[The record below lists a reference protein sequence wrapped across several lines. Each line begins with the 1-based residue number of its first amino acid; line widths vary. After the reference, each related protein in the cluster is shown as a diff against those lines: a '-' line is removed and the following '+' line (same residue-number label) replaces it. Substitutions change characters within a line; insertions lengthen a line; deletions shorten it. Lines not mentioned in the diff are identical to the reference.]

1 MGRERDSRGKEFL
14 AQPCPTSGKLENRAV
29 GRTGLKV
36 SRMTLGTNNFGRD
49 VDEATSIRVI
59 RKAMDLGINSI
70 DTANV
75 YTGRKSEEIIGK
87 AVHGDRD
94 RFVIA
99 TKLGHDVGEGPN
111 DSGLSRKHIL
121 WQTAESLKTL
131 QTDHIDIYYM
141 HRFDQET
148 PLEETLKTFNELI
161 REGKVLYLACSN
173 FTVENMRTVNE
184 VSERLGLERI
194 VALQP
199 PYNLLNRDAEK
210 DLLPFCQAEG
220 MGMITYSAL
229 AGGFLTGKYS
239 EGKQAPQGTRGALY
253 PRFWGRMNKPENYAI
268 VEKFRVQAEIA
279 KMPLSQLALNWIAKN
294 QAVTSMIV
302 GASRPE
308 QVEENVR
315 QLEEK
320 PPQEVM
326 SSLDAVVA
334 APSA

>member
-1 MGRERDSRGKEFL
+1 
-14 AQPCPTSGKLENRAV
+14 
-29 GRTGLKV
+29 
-36 SRMTLGTNNFGRD
+36 MTLGTNNFGRD

-75 YTGRKSEEIIGK
+75 YAGRRSEEIIGK

-121 WQTAESLKTL
+121 WQISESLRLL
-131 QTDHIDIYYM
+131 QTDHVDICYM
-141 HRFDQET
+141 HRFDEET
-148 PLEETLKTFNELI
+148 PLEETLKTFDHLI
-161 REGKVLYLACSN
+161 RDWKVLYLACSN
-173 FTVENMRTVNE
+173 FTVENMRSMNE

-199 PYNLLNRDAEK
+199 PYNLLNREAEV
-210 DLLPFCQAEG
+210 DLLPFCQANHLG
-220 MGMITYSAL
+220 AITYSAL
-229 AGGFLTGKYS
+229 AGGFLTGKYA
-239 EGKQAPQGTRGALY
+239 EGAPAPAGTRGALY

-268 VEKFRVQAEIA
+268 VEKFKALAEVA

-294 QAVTSMIV
+294 QSVTSMIV
-302 GASRPE
+302 GASRPD
-308 QVEENVR
+308 QVQENVR
-315 QLEEK
+315 QLETK
-320 PPQEVM
+320 PPEEVLA
-326 SSLDAVVA
+326 SLDTMVA
-334 APSA
+334 APAP

>member
-1 MGRERDSRGKEFL
+1 MDYRS
-14 AQPCPTSGKLENRAV
+14 V

-59 RKAMDLGINSI
+59 RKAMDLGINSV

-121 WQTAESLKTL
+121 WQVSESLRLL

-141 HRFDQET
+141 HRFDTET
-148 PLEETLKTFNELI
+148 PLEETLKTFDQLV
-161 REGKVLYLACSN
+161 RDGKVLYPACSN
-173 FTVENMRTVNE
+173 FTVENIRAMNE
-184 VSERLGLERI
+184 VSDRLGLERLA
-194 VALQP
+194 ALQP
-199 PYNLLNRDAEK
+199 PYNLLNREAER
-210 DLLPFCQAEG
+210 DLFPFCQANG
-220 MGMITYSAL
+220 LGAITYSAL
-229 AGGFLTGKYS
+229 AGGFLTGKYA
-239 EGKQAPQGTRGALY
+239 EGVPAPAGTRGALY
-253 PRFWGRMNKPENYAI
+253 PRFWGRMNRPENYAI
-268 VEKFRVQAEIA
+268 VSKFKALAQSA

-294 QAVTSMIV
+294 PAVTSMIV

-308 QVEENVR
+308 QVEENVA
-315 QLEEK
+315 QLEVR
-320 PPQEVM
+320 PPEEVLA
-326 SSLDAVVA
+326 SLDAL
-334 APSA
+334 APVPPA